1 MRIGRGIFRRRGELR
16 EAQYWYRQ
24 ALSIDPSS
32 IDLHQALGE
41 VSMQAGDT
49 EAALREYKTLT
60 ELQPTNAKHFE
71 AAALA
76 AHKLGATQQ
85 AKALA
90 REAIKLDP
98 QSQVRSL
105 VPE

>member
-1 MRIGRGIFRRRGELR
+1 LR

-24 ALSIDPSS
+24 ALSIDPSNV
-32 IDLHQALGE
+32 DLHQAMGD
-41 VSMQAGDT
+41 VCMQAGDC

-60 ELQPTNAKHFE
+60 NLQPTHAKHFE

-76 AHKLGATQQ
+76 AHKLGDADQ
-85 AKALA
+85 AQAFA
-90 REAIKLDP
+90 RQAIKLDP